1 MSRALTVNNLYQK
14 RYKTFPFTGIWLEV
28 FGEPTTAGIWII
40 YGKEKNGKT
49 WGTLLIASYLSEF
62 TTVLYIS
69 AEEGT
74 DKEFQ
79 EACKRAYIDPQ
90 NKQLKF
96 TEYESLEEIYERLKS
111 RKAPK
116 VVVLDNLTIYNEEL
130 KANGIKKLKQD
141 FPNTL
146 FLCVAHEERNKPYTA
161 SANMASKLAKV
172 VIRAKGLLLTVGGR
186 CPGGTLLVDED
197 KAMLFHG
204 TEIKKSK
211 KLN

>member
-14 RYKTFPFTGIWLEV
+14 KYITFPFTGIWLEV
-28 FGEPTTAGIWII
+28 FGEPTTSGIWLI

-49 WGTLLIASYLSEF
+49 WGTLLMASYLSEF

-79 EACKRAYIDPQ
+79 EACKRAYIDPA
-90 NKQLKF
+90 NKNIKF
-96 TEYESLEEIYERLKS
+96 SEYEPMEDLYKRLKQ

-130 KANGIKKLKQD
+130 KANGVKKLKQD

-146 FLCVAHEERNKPYTA
+146 FLMVAHEERNKPYTA

-172 VIRAKGLLLTVGGR
+172 LIRVKGLVLNVGGR
-186 CPGGTLLVDED
+186 CPGGTLIIDED
-197 KAMLFHG
+197 KALLYYG
-204 TEIKKSK
+204 TEI
-211 KLN
+211 NN